1 MKDDSSTMENVENY
15 LEDKM
20 TSEEKHAFEKRVKE
34 DADFRKEVIFY
45 SGLLEKLKEE
55 ERREAKAVLNE
66 AHEKHFSAKGI
77 QVKMYYRI
85 AASVGIFFV
94 FSGLAYFFFFSEK
107 PSVGGGKHIVFFQ
120 KEIVAD
126 DGSLG
131 FTEGNERIESVIVK
145 IEKTGEEP
153 AYQFTDTLRLRL
165 PELPA
170 EDQLKLEYLTK
181 ENEFVLSLEQKVYKC
196 YKGFNYYQPLESN
209 P

>member
-1 MKDDSSTMENVENY
+1 
-15 LEDKM
+15 M
-20 TSEEKHAFEKRVKE
+20 TFEEKQAFEKRVK
-34 DADFRKEVIFY
+34 DDTDFRKDVIFY
-45 SGLLEKLKEE
+45 SGLIEKIREKDRLEM
-55 ERREAKAVLNE
+55 KARLNE
-66 AHEKHFSAKGI
+66 VHSKNFSSEGRQI
-77 QVKMYYRI
+77 NMYYRI

-107 PSVGGGKHIVFFQ
+107 PSVGGGEYIVFQ

-165 PELPA
+165 PELLA